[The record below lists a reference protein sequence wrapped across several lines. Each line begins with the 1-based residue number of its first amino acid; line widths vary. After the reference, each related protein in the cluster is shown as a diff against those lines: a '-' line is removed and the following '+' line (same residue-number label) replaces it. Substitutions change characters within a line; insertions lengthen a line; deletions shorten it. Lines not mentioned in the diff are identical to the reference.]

1 MGVGV
6 YSLSVVRDP
15 GRGARVSSLP
25 DYSTPARRSQ
35 RSREFPWNLTCYWC
49 ERFQVDPRDIAVIL
63 VVPETSDISRSNIM
77 SYLFI
82 EHITKGRELNLFINN
97 IELMIRE
104 VPPYLVACFTIWRK
118 IPRDIE
124 SASCMCWQWQ
134 VILKAPASP
143 VAAYVVILRRRRLWR
158 KRWLF
163 CVLHKI
169 RMVAADGHDAQSLG
183 TDVYCVIVCHWFP
196 RDMSEY
202 TTSVP
207 SDCALTLFGAGTSG
221 TAKLKH
227 ISSTLAQS
235 PVIVQW
241 LVYRPGCAP
250 LTALTGGTV
259 CCHLLTASGA
269 PSEDRI
275 AAVMVLCA

>member
-1 MGVGV
+1 MYV
-6 YSLSVVRDP
+6 
-15 GRGARVSSLP
+15 
-25 DYSTPARRSQ
+25 
-35 RSREFPWNLTCYWC
+35 LTM
-49 ERFQVDPRDIAVIL
+49 A
-63 VVPETSDISRSNIM
+63 S
-77 SYLFI
+77 
-82 EHITKGRELNLFINN
+82 HI
-97 IELMIRE
+97 
-104 VPPYLVACFTIWRK
+104 
-118 IPRDIE
+118 
-124 SASCMCWQWQ
+124 
-134 VILKAPASP
+134 KAPASP
-143 VAAYVVILRRRRLWR
+143 AAAYVVILRRRRLWR

-169 RMVAADGHDAQSLG
+169 RMVAADGLDAQSLG

-221 TAKLKH
+221 TAILKH

-250 LTALTGGTV
+250 LTALTGGAV

-269 PSEDRI
+269 PSDDRI

>member
-1 MGVGV
+1 MCGVN
-6 YSLSVVRDP
+6 R
-15 GRGARVSSLP
+15 
-25 DYSTPARRSQ
+25 
-35 RSREFPWNLTCYWC
+35 TCHN
-49 ERFQVDPRDIAVIL
+49 V
-63 VVPETSDISRSNIM
+63 TS
-77 SYLFI
+77 
-82 EHITKGRELNLFINN
+82 
-97 IELMIRE
+97 
-104 VPPYLVACFTIWRK
+104 
-118 IPRDIE
+118 
-124 SASCMCWQWQ
+124 
-134 VILKAPASP
+134 
-143 VAAYVVILRRRRLWR
+143 VAATSLVPSHSCQVLPTHLKQSAMDTRSSNDEQRLCR
-158 KRWLF
+158 LWLF

-169 RMVAADGHDAQSLG
+169 RMVAADGLDAQSLG

-221 TAKLKH
+221 TAMLKH

-250 LTALTGGTV
+250 LTALTGGAV

-269 PSEDRI
+269 PSDDRI

>member
-1 MGVGV
+1 MLLVWKISGWSTG
-6 YSLSVVRDP
+6 YCSHISCTRDF
-15 GRGARVSSLP
+15 RYL
-25 DYSTPARRSQ
+25 
-35 RSREFPWNLTCYWC
+35 
-49 ERFQVDPRDIAVIL
+49 AV
-63 VVPETSDISRSNIM
+63 ENN
-77 SYLFI
+77 LFI

-124 SASCMCWQWQ
+124 SA
-134 VILKAPASP
+134 P
-143 VAAYVVILRRRRLWR
+143 YVCVDNGKSYWRLRRHRRRRTLSYCGAADYDG
-158 KRWLF
+158 KGGCF
-163 CVLHKI
+163 VCCI
-169 RMVAADGHDAQSLG
+169 RSAWWQQCPRNMPVFQTCLTFTMQFYNGLYSIVRHLSDVSLPHFADTVAADGLDAQSLG

-221 TAKLKH
+221 TAMLKH

-250 LTALTGGTV
+250 LTALTGGAV

-269 PSEDRI
+269 PSDDRI

>member
-1 MGVGV
+1 MVLGPAQIN
-6 YSLSVVRDP
+6 LSDKYWDRPAVTHSAWPPALSMRSDP

-25 DYSTPARRSQ
+25 DYSTPARRSR

-124 SASCMCWQWQ
+124 SAPCMCWQWQ
-134 VILKAPASP
+134 VIMKAPASP
-143 VAAYVVILRRRRLWR
+143 AAAYVVILRRRR
-158 KRWLF
+158 
-163 CVLHKI
+163 
-169 RMVAADGHDAQSLG
+169 
-183 TDVYCVIVCHWFP
+183 
-196 RDMSEY
+196 
-202 TTSVP
+202 
-207 SDCALTLFGAGTSG
+207 
-221 TAKLKH
+221 
-227 ISSTLAQS
+227 
-235 PVIVQW
+235 
-241 LVYRPGCAP
+241 
-250 LTALTGGTV
+250 
-259 CCHLLTASGA
+259 
-269 PSEDRI
+269 
-275 AAVMVLCA
+275 